1 MPYKLRKAPN
11 KQLYWVIT
19 TETGKKHSKLPIPLD
34 KAKAQMRILEAALTG
49 AGVEEEEQL
58 RQHLAKLSANPSAI
72 SYKLFGNMGTPLNTT
87 KASRVLKNIHAND
100 YPLNYVGEYKDRYFP
115 FPTDHNAPNYTS
127 FAATPKK
134 AKKSIAEEAAEM
146 RERLRG
152 MVVTG
157 KYPELERDVARGEV
171 TPAHPYGFEAVNPHP
186 IRRIWGD
193 PRSNKVYPIK
203 VTEEEMPALK
213 AKLSPPE
220 PAPPKKTLFQ
230 KAVSFL
236 KNPFKRGKGRK
247 LTGGNLREQRDF
259 LVTRA
264 NRLHDQIQN
273 YNQLNRDT
281 TELNFQLYN
290 ILQRIQ
296 TINTQL
302 AGEDEDP
309 QGPPPT
315 GEDASED
322 PSGLG
327 RHKKC
332 RKCGKFKV

>member
-34 KAKAQMRILEAALTG
+34 KAKAQLRILEAALTG
-49 AGVEEEEQL
+49 AGIEEEEQL
-58 RQHLAKLSANPSAI
+58 RQHLAKLSANPDTI
-72 SYKLFGNMGTPLNTT
+72 SYKLFGERGIPLDTVE
-87 KASRVLKNIHAND
+87 KSRVIRDMRPSD
-100 YPLNYVGEYKDRYFP
+100 YPPGPAHDFKHRYFP

-146 RERLRG
+146 RERLRQ

-193 PRSNKVYPIK
+193 PRSNKVYPVR

-213 AKLSPPE
+213 AMLSPPE
-220 PAPPKKTLFQ
+220 PAPPKKTFFQ

-264 NRLHDQIQN
+264 DRLRDQIRN

-281 TELNFQLYN
+281 TELRFQLYN

-327 RHKKC
+327 RPKKC